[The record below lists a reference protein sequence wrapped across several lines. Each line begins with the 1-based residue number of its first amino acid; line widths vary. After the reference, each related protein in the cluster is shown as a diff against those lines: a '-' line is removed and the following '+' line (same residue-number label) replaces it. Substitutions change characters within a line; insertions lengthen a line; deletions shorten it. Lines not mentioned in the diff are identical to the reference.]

1 MNMKR
6 INNKAL
12 DNKTSSFKRKEKR
25 KMAQKR
31 MFSNLVVGSDDFLEM
46 PDSSQNLYFHLSMQA
61 DDDGFVD
68 NWKSI
73 MRMTGKKEDDLKLL
87 IAKSF
92 VIPFESGILVI
103 RHWRLNNYIQ
113 RDRYKETIHKDEKAL
128 LSMDKNNVYNLDTDC
143 IQNVSSDKISIDK
156 NSIEKNSS
164 SSVNEILYDSKVE
177 EIQKVMIETIGT
189 TNINNIHECIS
200 YLNKL
205 PIELIE
211 YALRK
216 TARVERPSW
225 QYTIPILESY
235 IKKGFKTVE
244 EVQAD
249 DLKFK
254 NKNTNTGETEE
265 ERQARIIKEL
275 EGG

>member
-1 MNMKR
+1 
-6 INNKAL
+6 
-12 DNKTSSFKRKEKR
+12 
-25 KMAQKR
+25 MAQKR

-68 NWKSI
+68 NWKS
-73 MRMTGKKEDDLKLL
+73 
-87 IAKSF
+87 
-92 VIPFESGILVI
+92 FESGILVI

-113 RDRYKETIHKDEKAL
+113 KDRYKETIHKEEKSL
-128 LSMDKNNVYNLDTDC
+128 LSTDESNVYNLDTDC

-225 QYTIPILESY
+225 QYTIPILDSY

>member
-1 MNMKR
+1 
-6 INNKAL
+6 
-12 DNKTSSFKRKEKR
+12 
-25 KMAQKR
+25 MAQKR
-31 MFSNLVVGSDDFLEM
+31 MFNNSVVGSDEFLEM

-113 RDRYKETIHKDEKAL
+113 KDRYKETIHKEEKSL
-128 LSMDKNNVYNLDTDC
+128 LSTDESNVYNLDTDC

-225 QYTIPILESY
+225 QYTIPILDSY

>member
-1 MNMKR
+1 
-6 INNKAL
+6 
-12 DNKTSSFKRKEKR
+12 
-25 KMAQKR
+25 MAQKR
-31 MFSNLVVGSDDFLEM
+31 MFNNLEVGSDDFLEM

-113 RDRYKETIHKDEKAL
+113 KDRYKETIHKEEKSL
-128 LSMDKNNVYNLDTDC
+128 LSTDANNVYNLDTDC

-156 NSIEKNSS
+156 ISIEENSS
-164 SSVNEILYDSKVE
+164 SSVNDILYDSKIE
-177 EIQKVMIETIGT
+177 ELQKVMIETIGT

-200 YLNKL
+200 YLDKL
-205 PIELIE
+205 PIELIK

-235 IKKGFKTVE
+235 IQKGFKTVE

-254 NKNTNTGETEE
+254 NKTHNADKEETEE
-265 ERQARIIKEL
+265 EKKARKIREL
-275 EGG
+275 EESIKNGSS

>member
-1 MNMKR
+1 
-6 INNKAL
+6 
-12 DNKTSSFKRKEKR
+12 
-25 KMAQKR
+25 MAQKR
-31 MFSNLVVGSDDFLEM
+31 MFSNLVIGSDDFLEM

-113 RDRYKETIHKDEKAL
+113 KDRYKETIHKEEKSL
-128 LSMDKNNVYNLDTDC
+128 LSTDENNVYNLDTEC
-143 IQNVSSDKISIDK
+143 IRNVSSDKISIDK
-156 NSIEKNSS
+156 SSIEENSS
-164 SSVNEILYDSKVE
+164 SSVNDILYNSDVE

-200 YLNKL
+200 YLDKL

-216 TARVERPSW
+216 TARVKSPSW

-235 IKKGFKTVE
+235 IKKGFKTIE

-254 NKNTNTGETEE
+254 TKNTNSDKEETEE
-265 ERQARIIKEL
+265 ERMARKLREL
-275 EGG
+275 GSD

>member
-1 MNMKR
+1 
-6 INNKAL
+6 
-12 DNKTSSFKRKEKR
+12 
-25 KMAQKR
+25 MAQKR

-103 RHWRLNNYIQ
+103 RHWRINNYIQ
-113 RDRYKETIHKDEKAL
+113 KDRYKETIYKEEKSL
-128 LSMDKNNVYNLDTDC
+128 LSTDESNVYNLDTDC